1 MEARTRGE
9 DLTGEVIEEEVAEVE
24 GIEEDLIYTLVISTK
39 KVMGKKKIMM
49 ML

>member
-24 GIEEDLIYTLVISTK
+24 GIEEDLIYTLAIATK